1 MEFRHPSYYK
11 KLRASL
17 KKEAI
22 SSKGSTDPAERAP
35 EHQAAS
41 IKHQACEGTSG
52 KHQAQS
58 SKLQAPSRKQQ
69 AP

>member
-1 MEFRHPSYYK
+1 MLNLLYTENTKMEFRHPSYYK
-11 KLRASL
+11 KLKASL

-41 IKHQACEGTSG
+41 SKPQATSVKHQAD
-52 KHQAQS
+52 QDD
-58 SKLQAPSRKQQ
+58 
-69 AP
+69 